1 MLKIIKTRD
10 QYARIFIT
18 DLRQA
23 TTLSKYEYQYDKIA
37 NACPEKEL
45 NKYIL
50 NVLLY
55 TIYELF
61 KKELYRWLTLVGK
74 EMYM

>member
-18 DLRQA
+18 ELRQA

-37 NACPEKEL
+37 NAYPEKEL

-55 TIYELF
+55 TIYEHF
-61 KKELYRWLTLVGK
+61 KKELYR
-74 EMYM
+74 

>member
-37 NACPEKEL
+37 NAYPEKEL

-55 TIYELF
+55 TIYEHF